1 VLLVYVLLAAAVGA
15 APADRPRSRAPAH
28 ASVRL
33 PTSYVERLQIV
44 VREYGLQLLAA
55 RDASE
60 LDAIVE
66 RLLDDAA
73 CRRALLEV
81 AAAPPPERMPTS
93 GAPFDALVDSF
104 VAEGVARFEGS
115 DPGLFRQCMELSI
128 EFLHRMPPVDRSA
141 LGTIDVTEPLDADA
155 RRALG
160 SGLYSIAVIA
170 GMMET
175 GKSVRPGIG
184 SLLLNRWLDG
194 SRWMLG
200 QIDSLQAAFDSSVTR
215 FPEPTRADTLRVSYR
230 DGEDSLGQPAL
241 FVWVVLR
248 DGTPRERRA
257 IGGNRTIASAVV
269 AAARSVGRE
278 EPVLLRARLASEPDP
293 SAWDLQT

>member
-1 VLLVYVLLAAAVGA
+1 VLLVYVLLAAAIGA
-15 APADRPRSRAPAH
+15 APADRPRSKAPAH

-33 PTSYVERLQIV
+33 PTYVERLQVV
-44 VREYGLQLLAA
+44 VREYGLQLLAG
-55 RDASE
+55 RDGAE
-60 LDAIVE
+60 LDAIVD

-115 DPGLFRQCMELSI
+115 DPGLFRQCVELSI
-128 EFLHRMPPVDRSA
+128 EFLHRMPPIDRSA
-141 LGTIDVTEPLDADA
+141 LAQTDVTEPLDADG

-170 GMMET
+170 GMME
-175 GKSVRPGIG
+175 PIG
-184 SLLLNRWLDG
+184 TVKPEIGQLLLNRWLDG
-194 SRWMLG
+194 SRWILG
-200 QIDSLQAAFDSSVTR
+200 QIDSLQAAFDSSIAR
-215 FPEPTRADTLRVSYR
+215 FPDPTREDTLRVSYR
-230 DGEDSLGQPAL
+230 EGEDSLGQPAL

-248 DGTPRERRA
+248 DGTPRARRA
-257 IGGNRTIASAVV
+257 IGGNRAISSAVV
-269 AAARSVGRE
+269 GAARSVGRE